1 MSKILLLL
9 LIQIIFCRYYPVYNE
24 ISKSKK
30 GKPKLR
36 DIESSQTYSDYVK
49 NSDNVIAYFLSDYC
63 PECDEIMEA
72 LTEASRYKIFNKN
85 WVFLKVDC
93 SRNSHVCHNL
103 GVENYPTSEVYRQR
117 QQLYVELPTE
127 LQPMLELL
135 YKLST
140 DPLVSI
146 NSKEDFFKNYTYY
159 SPIVEFE
166 IPKDEEIKKETLEE
180 IDFIDIDEEE
190 INIDFMKCI
199 RKIANEDFIKIFYFG
214 IREAKDYKEKIVF
227 DNDNYP
233 VTYYWDGVCQN
244 AINFLYDNRF
254 PLITN
259 LDKYFL
265 KDFESDPRTLI
276 TIITFPK
283 NKKINDFISSVYKK
297 LAYENRKYVF
307 AYVDYEEDKNI
318 FDEYFKVE
326 LNISSDI
333 QLVIHNFGEKS
344 YYVHK
349 ELFNIDDQSDDHII
363 NEIERLVLNITNLGF
378 ETGSKFQDFINFIG
392 LNKSDATREI
402 IVIIVLICILAGLA
416 WLCGAPEDFMDD
428 DEYEDEYEQVSTT
441 GKEKRS

>member
-1 MSKILLLL
+1 MSKIVLLL
-9 LIQIIFCRYYPVYNE
+9 LIQIIFCRYYPVFNE

-49 NSDNVIAYFLSDYC
+49 NSDNVVAYFFSDYC

-117 QQLYVELPTE
+117 QQLYVELPTD
-127 LQPMLELL
+127 LKPMLELL

-140 DPLVSI
+140 DPL
-146 NSKEDFFKNYTYY
+146 
-159 SPIVEFE
+159 
-166 IPKDEEIKKETLEE
+166 EE
-180 IDFIDIDEEE
+180 IDFIDIDDEE
-190 INIDFMKCI
+190 INLDFMKCI

-244 AINFLYDNRF
+244 AINFLYDNKF
-254 PLITN
+254 PLITH

-265 KDFESDPRTLI
+265 KDFEDDPRTLI

-283 NKKINDFISSVYKK
+283 KKKINDFISSVYKK
-297 LAYENRKYVF
+297 LAYENKKYVF
-307 AYVDYEEDKNI
+307 AYVDYEEDKDI
-318 FDEYFKVE
+318 FDFYFKVE
-326 LNISSDI
+326 LNDTSDI

-349 ELFNIDDQSDDHII
+349 EIFNIDDQSDDHII

-378 ETGSKFQDFINFIG
+378 ETGSKFQDFINYIG
-392 LNKSDATREI
+392 LNKSDAGREI

-416 WLCGAPEDFMDD
+416 WLCGAPEDFLDD
-428 DEYEDEYEQVSTT
+428 DEYEEEYEPVST